1 MAAKEEEE
9 DQVKLLK
16 TWSSFYGL
24 RVVWAL
30 KIKGIPFESF
40 DEDLSNKSDLLL
52 SCNPVHKKVP
62 ILIHNGRSISESLV
76 IVEYID
82 EAWDRN
88 PPCILPRSGG
98 RMHGSG
104 RITRETMSPQLFPS
118 MRNVLNTEGKEQE
131 QGIIE
136 FKENLKLLEA
146 ELESSSF
153 MSGEDDQLGFAD
165 IALAWIM
172 NVVPVFEEVLGLS
185 LMEIENYPSI
195 WEWKQRIS
203 DVDVVKES
211 LPDHEKLVGKWTA
224 IRSRFVTKKAAA
236 A

>member
-88 PPCILPRSGG
+88 PPC
-98 RMHGSG
+98 
-104 RITRETMSPQLFPS
+104 ITRETMSPQLFPS

>member
-82 EAWDRN
+82 E
-88 PPCILPRSGG
+88 
-98 RMHGSG
+98 
-104 RITRETMSPQLFPS
+104 LFPS

-146 ELESSSF
+146 ELMNSG
-153 MSGEDDQLGFAD
+153 SGEDDQLGFAD

>member
-1 MAAKEEEE
+1 PLWRADARFWAK
-9 DQVKLLK
+9 
-16 TWSSFYGL
+16 FG
-24 RVVWAL
+24 
-30 KIKGIPFESF
+30 
-40 DEDLSNKSDLLL
+40 DEK
-52 SCNPVHKKVP
+52 
-62 ILIHNGRSISESLV
+62 
-76 IVEYID
+76 
-82 EAWDRN
+82 
-88 PPCILPRSGG
+88 
-98 RMHGSG
+98 
-104 RITRETMSPQLFPS
+104 
-118 MRNVLNTEGKEQE
+118 GKEQE

>member
-82 EAWDRN
+82 E
-88 PPCILPRSGG
+88 
-98 RMHGSG
+98 
-104 RITRETMSPQLFPS
+104 LFPS

>member
-98 RMHGSG
+98 R
-104 RITRETMSPQLFPS
+104 LFPS

-146 ELESSSF
+146 ELMESSSF

>member
-88 PPCILPRSGG
+88 PPL
-98 RMHGSG
+98 
-104 RITRETMSPQLFPS
+104 
-118 MRNVLNTEGKEQE
+118 LNTEGKEQE